1 LPIHDHL
8 PRVRALRA
16 KSCEIATICALDF
29 LGKMRIGRRLMPEGR
44 EGIDGRWILE
54 FLSDELSLAI
64 GLQPKR

>member
-29 LGKMRIGRRLMPEGR
+29 LENANRPAPYAGRQG
-44 EGIDGRWILE
+44 GIDGRWTLE